1 MWTVSGLVASSQN
14 MIYYCRGK
22 KKKRRA
28 ETFTESPRNHLSLL
42 LVSSIWC
49 AIQPGAIQ
57 INTRGGSLRDWT
69 PNGGGR
75 EADSDTFQMFYD

>member
-22 KKKRRA
+22 KKKK
-28 ETFTESPRNHLSLL
+28 EELKLSLNHRE
-42 LVSSIWC
+42 IIYHFWC

>member
-1 MWTVSGLVASSQN
+1 MDSEWAGGIISEYDLLLQ
-14 MIYYCRGK
+14 RKK